1 MPASAI
7 TLSFM
12 SANYVAREL
21 GYGAADE
28 WGPFDDA
35 TAAAFEPL
43 GTFEARFDAMLE
55 PIGAAGFDAIDLWFG
70 HLDWRWATPEHVA
83 IARDTLDR
91 RSIRVISLAGDIGK
105 TPSDVE
111 AACSLANA
119 LGVDLIAGPAGI
131 VRT

>member
-28 WGPFDDA
+28 WGPFDDCDR
-35 TAAAFEPL
+35 TRPSSRSS
-43 GTFEARFDAMLE
+43 TFEARFDAMLE

-70 HLDWRWATPEHVA
+70 HLE
-83 IARDTLDR
+83 L
-91 RSIRVISLAGDIGK
+91 
-105 TPSDVE
+105 
-111 AACSLANA
+111 A
-119 LGVDLIAGPAGI
+119 LGDTRPC
-131 VRT
+131 RDRP